1 MTEYNT
7 LGLDTKGQIDT
18 YTDTHTSGMLV
29 LELHLRASPSP
40 LAGHLALLEQLV
52 SESVHFAAGCSP
64 RVWPEETGR
73 AL

>member
-7 LGLDTKGQIDT
+7 LGLGTKGQIDT

-40 LAGHLALLEQLV
+40 LAGHLALPEQLV
-52 SESVHFAAGCSP
+52 SQSVHSAAERSA
-64 RVWPEETGR
+64 RVWPE
-73 AL
+73 LLFLC